1 MRSPLFILAL
11 GPISLAPIA
20 CAGEMTPT
28 HFQQVALESFKTTEG
43 VLKPGQKEGQ
53 VLVDVPKMRA
63 VVPSSSSSVAE
74 LHFSYLGPTRRQLPL
89 ASGEKRLQL
98 GLKLRAQDACN
109 LTYVMWRL
117 APEPGLVVSIK
128 SNPGLHTSS
137 TCGAEGYTN
146 VEPRQSVPVPLIVPG
161 ASHVLRT
168 EQEGQSLR
176 VYADGILVWDGE
188 LPRETLALKGPVG
201 LRSDN
206 VRFELEM
213 FALQP

>member
-1 MRSPLFILAL
+1 MRSPLFVLAL
-11 GPISLAPIA
+11 GLISPAPIA

-28 HFQQVALESFKTTEG
+28 HFQQVSLESFKTTEG

-74 LHFSYLGPTRRQLPL
+74 LHFTYLGPTRRQLPL
-89 ASGEKRLQL
+89 ASGENRLQV

-109 LTYVMWRL
+109 LAYVMWRL

-128 SNPGLHTSS
+128 SNPGDHDSDS
-137 TCGAEGYTN
+137 CGNRGYTN
-146 VEPRQSVPVPLIVPG
+146 LEPRQAVPVPLIVKG
-161 ASHVLRT
+161 DSHVLRA
-168 EQEGQSLR
+168 EQEGKVLR
-176 VYADGILVWDGE
+176 VFADGILVWEGE
-188 LPRETLALKGPVG
+188 LPREALALKGPVG

-206 VRFELEM
+206 GRFELEM